1 MLEKPSDQAPHVL
14 IVDDDTRIRDLLGNY
29 LLRNGFRVSTAATA
43 AEARARMR
51 ALAFD
56 VLVLDIMM
64 PGEDGLSLTKSL
76 REIRADVPILL
87 LSALGEASDRIT
99 GLAAGAD
106 DYMAKPFE
114 PEELLLR
121 LRALLR
127 RSTTG
132 TGMEKASI
140 LELGPYVLDATTGE
154 LRKHDRLVR
163 LTGREREL
171 LRLLARTPGE
181 PVPRERLLA
190 PGAGNSP
197 RSVDVEIN
205 RLRRKIEPDPAKPTL
220 VRTVRGRGYMLAARE
235 RAAPCTPHRREA

>member
-1 MLEKPSDQAPHVL
+1 MQDDAPHVL

-29 LLRNGFRVSTAATA
+29 LRRNGFRVSTAANA
-43 AEARARMR
+43 AEARARMQ

-76 REIRADVPILL
+76 RAIRSDVPILL
-87 LSALGEASDRIT
+87 LSALGEASDRIA
-99 GLAAGAD
+99 GLAAGSD

-127 RSTTG
+127 RRPESPG
-132 TGMEKASI
+132 GDANARVCF
-140 LELGPYVLDATTGE
+140 GPYVLDTATGE
-154 LRKHDRLVR
+154 LREEGRLVR

-171 LRLLARTPGE
+171 LRLLAQQPGE
-181 PVPRERLLA
+181 PVSREDLLA
-190 PGAGNSP
+190 PSGGGSP
-197 RSVDVEIN
+197 RSVDVEIA
-205 RLRRKIEPDPAKPTL
+205 RLRRKLEADPARP
-220 VRTVRGRGYMLAARE
+220 VFIRTVRGRGYMLAAT
-235 RAAPCTPHRREA
+235 PCQETEPS

>member
-1 MLEKPSDQAPHVL
+1 MEKPSDQAPHVL
-14 IVDDDTRIRDLLGNY
+14 IVDDDTRIRDLLGSY
-29 LLRNGFRVSTAATA
+29 LGRNGFRVTTAATA
-43 AEARARMR
+43 AEARARMQ

-56 VLVLDIMM
+56 ALVLDIMM

-121 LRALLR
+121 LRGLLR
-127 RSTTG
+127 RSAGGEAESTP
-132 TGMEKASI
+132 
-140 LELGPYVLDATTGE
+140 LLQLGPYVLDATTGE
-154 LRKHDRLVR
+154 LREQDRLVR

-205 RLRRKIEPDPAKPTL
+205 RLRRKIEPDPANPRL
-220 VRTVRGRGYMLAARE
+220 IRTVRGRGYLLAANGLPTAGIARGE
-235 RAAPCTPHRREA
+235 GA

>member
-1 MLEKPSDQAPHVL
+1 VL

-29 LLRNGFRVSTAATA
+29 LRRNGFRVSTAASA
-43 AEARARMR
+43 AEARARMQ

-56 VLVLDIMM
+56 ALVLDIMM
-64 PGEDGLSLTKSL
+64 PGEDGLSLTRSL

-87 LSALGEASDRIT
+87 LSALGETSDRIT

-127 RSTTG
+127 RRAG
-132 TGMEKASI
+132 GGMGRDAA
-140 LELGPYVLDATTGE
+140 LLQLGPYVLDPSTGE
-154 LRKHDRLVR
+154 LREQERLMR

-205 RLRRKIEPDPAKPTL
+205 RLRRKIEPDPSSPRL
-220 VRTVRGRGYMLAARE
+220 IRTVRGRGYLLAAQELAISRDGLGGD
-235 RAAPCTPHRREA
+235 A